1 MRLRDEFVL
10 RFDQL
15 KAYGWPAVV
24 FAGLVVLDLVILVTC
39 PLLGGDCLYGFFS
52 LIVFPVILTG
62 PVGLAVP
69 RNAARLARTAG
80 DVAKQYL
87 GDAAGGRLARF
98 AGTGHGEVAVWISGA
113 LALALVITI
122 THVLAIFLFNA
133 FDYGGALIRPR
144 LLQVELGL
152 AAIYYVGLGAIA
164 YALRPARG
172 QES

>member
-1 MRLRDEFVL
+1 MDLRDTIVL

-15 KAYGWPAVV
+15 KAFGWPAVV
-24 FAGLVVLDLVILVTC
+24 LAGLVLLDFLVLIFC

-69 RNAARLARTAG
+69 RNAARLAQMARAL
-80 DVAKQYL
+80 AEQRL
-87 GDAAGGRLARF
+87 GGAAGERLAWF
-98 AGTGHGEVAVWISGA
+98 AGTVYGEVAVWLAGA
-113 LALALVITI
+113 LALALLITI
-122 THVLAIFLFNA
+122 AHVLAIFVFNA

-164 YALRPARG
+164 YALRPARH